1 MEEIDLRP
9 FKTFG
14 LNPFLWIEAEELSV
28 IQKKYLQL
36 SREFHPDRVS
46 QDNDD
51 AQQKAEEISS
61 QINFDY
67 SQLKDF
73 WKLLEVVLSEGLKSA
88 NCPVRHPHQ
97 APPEFAI
104 EYFELQEEISD
115 LGLSS
120 EQAKLKFAA
129 FREKVLRKLE
139 EIEGKVKTY
148 AARFPYQ
155 GFGKNSV
162 PWTDSDLLFLQDL
175 LENLRYL
182 RSFLRDIESKIGT

>member
-1 MEEIDLRP
+1 MEDSFLRP

-14 LNPFLWIEAEELSV
+14 LNPFLWIEAKDFSV

-46 QDNDD
+46 QDSDD

-115 LGLSS
+115 LGLNS
-120 EQAKLKFAA
+120 EQANAKLRS
-129 FREKVLRKLE
+129 FRERVFKKLDE
-139 EIEGKVKTY
+139 LESQIKAY
-148 AARFPYQ
+148 ASRFPYQ
-155 GFGKNSV
+155 GFGKNST
-162 PWTDSDLLFLQDL
+162 PWEVSDLLLLQDL
-175 LENLRYL
+175 LESHRYL
-182 RSFLRDIESKIGT
+182 KSFLKDIESKIVS